1 MGYERGFLALG
12 VEGPRDGKG
21 FAYSDL
27 KVYHFIGSGV
37 ALIAETESVLSGV
50 LRREDKVAL
59 SLFRVSQD
67 NPVMGSHDFIVDLK
81 LAAGLNLRFG
91 SQQPFQ
97 HATSDTRGA
106 MHTAK

>member
-1 MGYERGFLALG
+1 MRYKHGLLAG
-12 VEGPRDGKG
+12 GCGRAGDGKG

-27 KVYHFIGSGV
+27 KIYHFIGSGV

-67 NPVMGSHDFIVDLK
+67 NPIMGSHDFIVDLK
-81 LAAGLNLRFG
+81 LAARLNLRFE

-97 HATSDTRGA
+97 HATSDIRGA